1 MNLDILLFLSNYQWV
16 ALTGEKIN
24 YSFAETIYGDEF
36 VLIFQKTV
44 GINANGWA
52 KNYLSDIAICLTYM
66 IFFIHTALTLEKVT
80 LLRSLA
86 EYFKK
91 ENMQKKNTVSNMTY
105 CFLLLNI

>member
-52 KNYLSDIAICLTYM
+52 KNYLSDIAIFLTYM
-66 IFFIHTALTLEKVT
+66 IFFH
-80 LLRSLA
+80 
-86 EYFKK
+86 
-91 ENMQKKNTVSNMTY
+91 TY
-105 CFLLLNI
+105 CPNIRESNSLEITGRVF